1 MLLLLVLSTFIF
13 QSGQRTIDG
22 YLEMPSTPPRALLV
36 YFHRYTEKGEAVE
49 TWEGM
54 TSRGY
59 AVAGYTNFPVNN
71 VVPMANDAVSTLR
84 KNGMQN
90 TPIIAMGASMGSIY
104 AARWFAANP
113 QVRALILIVPGSE
126 DICESLTHSGGR
138 PVFLIQADND
148 DTTFGSGAKI
158 RKCLPN
164 GKQYMVQG
172 AGHNFPPDAITGV
185 IADWL
190 DALPLMENQ

>member
-1 MLLLLVLSTFIF
+1 MILLLVLSTFIF
-13 QSGQRTIDG
+13 HSSQRPVDG
-22 YLEMPSTPPRALLV
+22 YLEMPSAPPRALLL

-49 TWEGM
+49 TWEGI

-59 AVAGYTNFPVNN
+59 AVAGYTNFPVSH

-84 KNGMQN
+84 QNGMQGI
-90 TPIIAMGASMGSIY
+90 PVIAMGASMGAIY
-104 AARWFAANP
+104 AAQWFAANP

-126 DICESLTHSGGR
+126 DICDSLSHSGGR
-138 PVFLIQADND
+138 PVFLIQAEND

-164 GKQYMVQG
+164 GKQYLVKG
-172 AGHNFPPDAITGV
+172 ASHNFPPDAIIGE

-190 DALPLMENQ
+190 DSLPLMERQ